1 MIHRRILI
9 LMFIAATVC
18 VMSVGMGAACER
30 MDLMEG
36 KSGAV
41 KVLGRLFIIFRSRL
55 TFKIKL
61 YSYYL

>member
-9 LMFIAATVC
+9 LMFIAAAVC
-18 VMSVGMGAACER
+18 VMGVGIGAACER

-41 KVLGRLFIIFRSRL
+41 KAWRRQSNEGVYCGSNYGGA
-55 TFKIKL
+55 KL
-61 YSYYL
+61 W

>member
-9 LMFIAATVC
+9 LMFIAAVVC
-18 VMSVGMGAACER
+18 VMGVGIGAACER

-41 KVLGRLFIIFRSRL
+41 KVLGRQSNRSVYCSSNYGGA
-55 TFKIKL
+55 KL
-61 YSYYL
+61 W